1 MKREYRDHQG
11 REWFALHVRTGEE
24 RDVAL
29 AVYGLGDADS
39 LLPVEHYTTRG
50 QERERILMPGYVFVG
65 CVMNADMWQRLR
77 HLRGVLRILG
87 EPYEAIPEEQMTA
100 VMVLYWHGVQ
110 GTKVIRQNGVTE
122 VIGGPLLEVTHT
134 ITCADARQGVIS
146 HGMGHW
152 HSFDS
157 HTHGL
162 GGHRHGMIHRH
173 EFSHYHE
180 MNISLL
186 VPSQTLNLPEH
197 RHSVNIPAHA
207 HDVTLP
213 EHLHGIEY
221 GIYSGPMTSA
231 YTVEVDGKEVPGS
244 AFENGVVDIAPYL
257 STDADGRISRGT
269 FHSFAVRPKPQSGNA
284 QGLAHIR
291 ASWSAQ
297 VFISCQTGRQY

>member
-39 LLPVEHYTTRG
+39 LLPVEYYTTRG

-100 VMVLYWHGVQ
+100 VMALYWHGVQ

-134 ITCADARQGVIS
+134 ITCADA
-146 HGMGHW
+146 
-152 HSFDS
+152 
-157 HTHGL
+157 
-162 GGHRHGMIHRH
+162 GGGSRIPHAGK
-173 EFSHYHE
+173 
-180 MNISLL
+180 
-186 VPSQTLNLPEH
+186 PE
-197 RHSVNIPAHA
+197 
-207 HDVTLP
+207 
-213 EHLHGIEY
+213 
-221 GIYSGPMTSA
+221 
-231 YTVEVDGKEVPGS
+231 
-244 AFENGVVDIAPYL
+244 
-257 STDADGRISRGT
+257 
-269 FHSFAVRPKPQSGNA
+269 
-284 QGLAHIR
+284 
-291 ASWSAQ
+291 
-297 VFISCQTGRQY
+297 QTGRTVLRQCQPALHQGAGGRSYARNSIGLHPPKRGMTRAAVWETSFLIHGSAQDAAHCLLLYFYAKILLDARVPCHERR